1 MVPEDRLGGRE
12 GRFEGFAGELT
23 AQELDDLAS
32 RGVRRPFRRGA
43 FVMTEGEASDHV
55 AVLLAGRVKVSSY
68 ATDGK
73 EVVLA
78 VRGPGELL
86 GDFSALDGAP
96 RSATVSALEAIEAL
110 MIPAERFK
118 AFLQDHP
125 RLAVLLLQTWSR
137 RVRDADRK
145 RVEFGAYDTPA
156 RVARRLIELVERFGE
171 ADGASMRI
179 SLSLTQDELAGWTG
193 ASREAVSKALR
204 EFRDRGWISTG
215 RRAITVLDVES
226 LRSRAT

>member
-1 MVPEDRLGGRE
+1 MSGED
-12 GRFEGFAGELT
+12 RFEGFGATLT
-23 AQELDDLAS
+23 AHEREDLIS

-43 FVMTEGEASDHV
+43 FIMTEGEASDHV
-55 AVLLAGRVKVSSY
+55 VVLLAGRAKVSSY
-68 ATDGK
+68 TQDGK

-86 GDFSALDGAP
+86 GDFSALDGGS

-110 MIPAERFK
+110 IIPADRFK
-118 AFLQDHP
+118 LYLEDHA
-125 RLAVLLLQTWSR
+125 RLAVMLLQTWSR

-145 RVEFGAYDTPA
+145 RVEFGAYDTPG
-156 RVARRLIELVERFGE
+156 RVARRLIELVERYGE
-171 ADGASMRI
+171 GDGTDGNSVRI

-204 EFRDRGWISTG
+204 EFRDRNWIVTG
-215 RRAITVLDVES
+215 RRAITVLDVDA
-226 LRSRAT
+226 LRARAV